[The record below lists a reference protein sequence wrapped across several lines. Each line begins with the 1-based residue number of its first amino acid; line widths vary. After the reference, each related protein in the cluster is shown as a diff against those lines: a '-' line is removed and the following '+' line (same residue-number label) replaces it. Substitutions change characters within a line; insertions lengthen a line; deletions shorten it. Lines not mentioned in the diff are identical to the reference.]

1 MFLGRVELEKTPA
14 DKKRP
19 TALQKQEVNV
29 KPARKVDLSKFHW
42 TDYCAQL

>member
-19 TALQKQEVNV
+19 DRLGRS
-29 KPARKVDLSKFHW
+29 RKW
-42 TDYCAQL
+42 TSNLLEK